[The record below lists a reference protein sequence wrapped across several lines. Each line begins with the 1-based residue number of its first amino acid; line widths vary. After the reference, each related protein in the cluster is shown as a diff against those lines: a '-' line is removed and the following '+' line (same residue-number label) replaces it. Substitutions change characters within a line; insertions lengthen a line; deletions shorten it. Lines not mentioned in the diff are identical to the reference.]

1 MQAKSSS
8 LILSIIIFV
17 CLFGCNNP
25 KEIDKT
31 TLSKTY
37 VDIMIAQ
44 EIYLPNFDSLKIKKQ
59 KIFKKYGIT
68 EKDYNYTLESY
79 KADTE
84 KWNEFFASSL
94 AYLDTL
100 KKRVK

>member
-1 MQAKSSS
+1 
-8 LILSIIIFV
+8 L
-17 CLFGCNNP
+17 
-25 KEIDKT
+25 
-31 TLSKTY
+31 
-37 VDIMIAQ
+37 
-44 EIYLPNFDSLKIKKQ
+44 LKIKTKNIL
-59 KIFKKYGIT
+59 KST
-68 EKDYNYTLESY
+68 ALEKDYNYTLESY